1 MERRISPTVTAPP
14 LRGMGFGISGEAGFG
29 AAVAAL
35 GMALG
40 MALGTSEARLSSG
53 DGRATGSLGS
63 TSETR

>member
-1 MERRISPTVTAPP
+1 
-14 LRGMGFGISGEAGFG
+14 MGFGISGEAGFG
-29 AAVAAL
+29 AAGMAL

-40 MALGTSEARLSSG
+40 TALGTSEARLSSG

>member
-1 MERRISPTVTAPP
+1 
-14 LRGMGFGISGEAGFG
+14 MGFGISGEAGFG
-29 AAVAAL
+29 ISGEAGFGAAVAAAVAAL

-53 DGRATGSLGS
+53 DGRAAGSLGS